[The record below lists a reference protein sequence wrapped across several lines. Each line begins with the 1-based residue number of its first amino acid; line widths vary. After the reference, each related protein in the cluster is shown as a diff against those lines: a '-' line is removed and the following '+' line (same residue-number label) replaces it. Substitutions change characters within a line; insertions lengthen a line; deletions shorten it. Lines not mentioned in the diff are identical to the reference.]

1 MNEKLEKQKL
11 EERIQS
17 MQSQLLIGGHKIEDT
32 PAFRSLLQ
40 QEHKRIRTEY
50 EQRLA
55 ELEKERHTVEED
67 KAQVSR
73 HLPSRFLLDLL
84 ANAARIC
91 SPILKRRGRGEEANG
106 SGAPTGT
113 VF

>member
-67 KAQVSR
+67 KAQVNLFLHFLKVDRKTVCRILTMGASR
-73 HLPSRFLLDLL
+73 RS
-84 ANAARIC
+84 NI
-91 SPILKRRGRGEEANG
+91 SPTSLIA
-106 SGAPTGT
+106 
-113 VF
+113 

>member
-73 HLPSRFLLDLL
+73 RVLSCFLLGIMAAGFCSRFLE
-84 ANAARIC
+84 
-91 SPILKRRGRGEEANG
+91 RRGRAG
-106 SGAPTGT
+106 
-113 VF
+113 